1 MKQGDGSIVPKIEQG
16 GQVKKFIYVLGV
28 SLSFHKWDD
37 GTVPLF
43 QREDKVRR
51 KARKLDEILEIPV
64 VLSTNNPKIT
74 IVGFERVLI
83 ENYRGILE
91 YQDYFV
97 RLNTYIGIININ
109 GFNLNLEEMTTDD
122 LLVTG
127 KIDSIDFESTT
138 EEEVE
143 EEK

>member
-1 MKQGDGSIVPKIEQG
+1 M
-16 GQVKKFIYVLGV
+16 
-28 SLSFHKWDD
+28 
-37 GTVPLF
+37 
-43 QREDKVRR
+43 RR

-64 VLSTNNPKIT
+64 ELSTDNPKIT

-91 YQDYFV
+91 YQEYFV

-109 GFNLNLEEMTTDD
+109 GFNLQLEEMTTDD

-138 EEEVE
+138 EDERE
-143 EEK
+143 

>member
-1 MKQGDGSIVPKIEQG
+1 M
-16 GQVKKFIYVLGV
+16 
-28 SLSFHKWDD
+28 
-37 GTVPLF
+37 
-43 QREDKVRR
+43 RR
-51 KARKLDEILEIPV
+51 KVRKLDEILEIPV
-64 VLSTNNPKIT
+64 ELSTDNPKIT

-91 YQDYFV
+91 YQEYFV

-109 GFNLNLEEMTTDD
+109 GFNLQLEEMTTDD

-138 EEEVE
+138 EEE
-143 EEK
+143 EK